1 MENTGRKNGLFQSIR
16 KPDLESVS
24 EKRRYPRR
32 DCFYSLDYMV
42 QDRRYRGFLRNVS
55 EAGAHIRPGARFCV
69 GDEIL
74 LYPPSPVSRNHIR
87 GTIAWVE
94 SGGMGV
100 KFLKLECADKAAD
113 SRRIEGSGDNIF
125 RLGKECRK
133 MGKVRKRRVHW
144 EPAVSE
150 GVTKYRIYWAA
161 GRPVD
166 YDSDHVEVQNVTQV
180 VLPDDIPSFPLIAGE
195 IELGVSA
202 VNNAGNESE
211 LTRATV
217 YFDFT
222 IPEAPRNLM
231 VEDM

>member
-1 MENTGRKNGLFQSIR
+1 M
-16 KPDLESVS
+16 S
-24 EKRRYPRR
+24 EKRRYPRK

-55 EAGAHIRPGARFCV
+55 EGGAHIRPGAKFCI
-69 GDEIL
+69 GDEVL
-74 LYPPSPVSRNHIR
+74 LYAPSPVSRNHIR
-87 GTIAWVE
+87 GRIAWVGS
-94 SGGMGV
+94 SGIGV
-100 KFLKLECADKAAD
+100 KFVKPESVNESEDSCQIGD
-113 SRRIEGSGDNIF
+113 SRDNIF
-125 RLGKECRK
+125 SFGKERKK

-144 EPAVSE
+144 EPAASE
-150 GVTKYRIYWAA
+150 GITRYRIYWAA

-211 LTRATV
+211 LTRTTV